1 MNWSIG
7 FKILLLVVSILI
19 WGNEII
25 NQDVMFQDFAW
36 QILLKRHF
44 RFTASFHCLS
54 MGSSACAGQ
63 IPCEGCFKRGRGSVG
78 CATRLAKGKGA
89 KNWSQSGAKLQQ
101 AAVETIC
108 ISPSLSK
115 QIGPDCSRVG
125 LASTNTPRSSSKDP
139 STQQRAS
146 TCPGGM
152 GQVACLSRTFPV
164 WMRSSGSSVGA
175 KEREM
180 VTREPDL
187 EVLGS
192 L

>member
-1 MNWSIG
+1 MKWSIG
-7 FKILLLVVSILI
+7 FKTLLLAASILL

-25 NQDVMFQDFAW
+25 NQDVIFQDSAW
-36 QILLKRHF
+36 QILLERHSC
-44 RFTASFHCLS
+44 FTACLWAAQHVQ
-54 MGSSACAGQ
+54 GRYQ
-63 IPCEGCFKRGRGSVG
+63 CEGCFKRGRGSVG

-164 WMRSSGSSVGA
+164 WMRSSGSSVCA
-175 KEREM
+175 EEREM

>member
-1 MNWSIG
+1 MTPSYIMNWSTGI
-7 FKILLLVVSILI
+7 KIFLLAVSILI

-25 NQDVMFQDFAW
+25 NRYVMFQGSVW
-36 QILLKRHF
+36 QILLKRHS
-44 RFTASFHCLS
+44 RFLQHLFIACL
-54 MGSSACAGQ
+54 CAAQHVQGRYQ
-63 IPCEGCFKRGRGSVG
+63 CEGCFKRGRGSVG

-164 WMRSSGSSVGA
+164 WMRSSGSSVRR
-175 KEREM
+175 ERW
-180 VTREPDL
+180 
-187 EVLGS
+187 
-192 L
+192 